1 MALRLS
7 RAAARQPSR
16 AWTDAMKS
24 KDIKFLEIRYLRGPN
39 IWTYRP
45 VIEALVDIGELE
57 DFPSNT
63 IPGFYERLTALLPS
77 LVEHRCSYGERGG
90 FLRRVEEGTW
100 AAHMLEHV
108 TLELQ
113 NLAGMPGGF
122 GKARETSTRGVYR
135 VVVRAWHEDVT
146 RSCLYAGR
154 DLLLAAI
161 KDQTFD
167 VAGTVERLA
176 DMAERKLL
184 GPSTGCIVEAATAK
198 DRRIPAIR
206 LLATGNLVQL
216 GYGARSRRI
225 WTAETDRT
233 SAIAEGISR
242 DKDLTKTLLKS
253 CGVPV
258 PEGRLVDSAEDA
270 WDAAED
276 IGLPVVVKPSDG
288 NHARG
293 VFTNLMAR
301 EEVES
306 AYAAAVVEG
315 SGVIVERYV
324 RGSEHRLLIVGGK
337 LAAAARGETA
347 KVVGDGRSTIDE
359 LIDSQ
364 INSDP
369 RRGAAEEFPLDIIAL
384 ADNPVARLEVSRQGF
399 APDSVPAAGREVL
412 IVRSGNHTDDVT
424 DLVHPETAAT
434 ASLAARIVGLDIAGV
449 DLVCEDISQPLDGQR
464 GGIVE
469 VNAGPGLLMHLK
481 PETGQPRPVG
491 RAIVD
496 ELFPN
501 GDDGRI
507 PVVGVT
513 GSFGKTTVARLIASL
528 LTLSGRHTGLASSD
542 GLFVHRR
549 CIAQGDNANW
559 GGAHRLLMN
568 RAVEAAVFENGTDSI
583 LSEGLAYDRCQVGVI
598 TNVEAARHFGRYHV
612 ETPEQVFTVL
622 RTQVDLV
629 LPTGAAVL
637 NASQPMLVEI
647 APLCDGEVIFF
658 GLDAALPPLA
668 EHLAQG
674 KRAVFVRN
682 ERVVL
687 ANGANETEIAS
698 LKGIPLTNG
707 GRTDYQIENVLAAS
721 GAAWA
726 LGIGPEIIRTGLQ
739 TFTIA

>member
-1 MALRLS
+1 
-7 RAAARQPSR
+7 
-16 AWTDAMKS
+16 MKS

>member
-1 MALRLS
+1 
-7 RAAARQPSR
+7 
-16 AWTDAMKS
+16 MKS

-598 TNVEAARHFGRYHV
+598 TNVEAARHFGRYQV

-658 GLDAALPPLA
+658 GLDAALPTLA

>member
-1 MALRLS
+1 
-7 RAAARQPSR
+7 
-16 AWTDAMKS
+16 MKS

-399 APDSVPAAGREVL
+399 APNSVPAAGREVL

-658 GLDAALPPLA
+658 GLDAALPTLA